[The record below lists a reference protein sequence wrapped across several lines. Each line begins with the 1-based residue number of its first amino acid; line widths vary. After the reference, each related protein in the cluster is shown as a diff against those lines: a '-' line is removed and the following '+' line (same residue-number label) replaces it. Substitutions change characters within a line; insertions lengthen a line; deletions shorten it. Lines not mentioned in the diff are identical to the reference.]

1 MRKKVCFQIKGE
13 GAWAF
18 LTRGWLRQCFLL
30 SRQKFLNIMVGFWSR
45 TISLSDFKNFW
56 FFELSGLSR
65 TTMPR
70 ALFSILPKKIEI
82 MVGFRSRTISL
93 SDFKNFWFFEI
104 SGSRRT
110 TMSLSTF
117 IYLVKNFSKLWS
129 NFGRRRYHCR
139 ILKIFV
145 FFNSAARAEQQC
157 PRALFS
163 ISSKNFRNYG
173 RILFEGVT
181 IVPNHFFLSRF
192 LKKVAR

>member
-1 MRKKVCFQIKGE
+1 MRKKVCFQIIGE

-56 FFELSGLSR
+56 FFE
-65 TTMPR
+65 
-70 ALFSILPKKIEI
+70 
-82 MVGFRSRTISL
+82 
-93 SDFKNFWFFEI
+93 I

-117 IYLVKNFSKLWS
+117 IYLVKKFSKLWS
-129 NFGRRRYHCR
+129 DFGRGRYHCR
-139 ILKIFV
+139 ILK
-145 FFNSAARAEQQC
+145 FFIYFNTAARAEQQC